1 MSLCQCAVK
10 HSESDAEGCC
20 FSASG
25 GLKVCLHWSG
35 EEERERCQTYARGTL
50 SAEEICIDLARR
62 IDSPGKRVRR
72 LARGRGA
79 ERTQRGSSKSDSEG
93 LKEERDAFGAP
104 ASPSARKNFISLFPI
119 FRRFSPRVSPRLI
132 QPVLPLLGSVP
143 ERDNL
148 RGAPSPLKS
157 FETDSETPEGL
168 SEYYFRNWHGM
179 NDKEPAVYRNVP
191 RQSDSPDEKLQGGA
205 LLDKSSFEYLFEQ
218 GKFEFINDVASLKD
232 LQTEQ
237 EIQRFKN
244 ESLGM
249 AVLHLSHIAIKKG
262 ISLEE
267 VARKY
272 SFKDCIPR
280 SFYRQIQQNNYLTKF
295 RMKNVF
301 KKFVQRFQRHTVS
314 TGKLTVQDIMYKY
327 LATLEHLAPR
337 FGSELFPVLSLETS
351 SEGEKVQ
358 LYVNGGHSQ
367 LELGHALLP
376 KDRPVTHEVL
386 VAGTSGIQ
394 WRPVPVEGEKVQLYV
409 NGGHSQLELGH
420 ALLPKDR
427 PVTHEVLVAGT
438 SGIQWRPVPVE
449 NVENFSHRGYFGR
462 KSRNRELE
470 PKGPTQPAERSE
482 PKWAHF
488 CDFREITHIVIKDCR
503 VSINRQDNKCLEVVL
518 PSSESALSLVSLVDG
533 YFRLTAD
540 SSHYLCHEVAPPRVV
555 MSILNGIHGP
565 MQEEFVFAKL
575 RREEQEEGL
584 YIIRWSV
591 LDFNRMILSVVKR
604 GHQQAPGA
612 QQGALKYRQ
621 FRIQIKGNSF
631 VLEGWDREFST
642 LRELLD
648 VLKGCTLKSGDE
660 SFTVK
665 RCCPPKPGEIS
676 DLLIT
681 RKVKDSAKQIL
692 NLTQLSFHQIRKNEI
707 TQRAHLG
714 QGTRTNI
721 YDGVLNVC
729 GTAGADDEAEYFST
743 PASLC
748 AGAFSSAAAEPMGS
762 CAGLRVISPSSPDI
776 MVEEFVE
783 HGPLDVLLRKEK
795 GRVTVGWKITVAKQ
809 LASALSYLE
818 DKNLVHG
825 NVCAKN
831 ILLARKGLEDG
842 SVPFVKLSDPGVSFT
857 VLSREDLVDV
867 TSVNPDFPVSDP
879 TVFQKRYLK
888 KIRELGEGHFGK
900 VSLYCYDPTNDGTGE
915 MVAVKSL
922 KSGCSQQ
929 LLTSWKREIEILK
942 TLYHE
947 NIVKYKGCC
956 SEQAF
961 VTLLNGE
968 QAESAIKKFHLSKL
982 REKEISVQLQPTD
995 ALLCIANLPQLY
1007 TQQQFEELVRPFGNL
1022 ERCFLVYSEKTGHSK
1037 GYGFVEYMKK
1047 DSAARAKSDLLGKQL
1062 GTRTLYVHW
1071 TDVNQLTLDLLHSK
1085 CLCVDKLPHN
1095 YADLEELRQVFSA
1108 ACAPAFCQLAYGQD
1122 GQLKGFAVLE
1132 YESAE
1137 MAEMVQQ
1144 ATDGL
1149 PLAGNHVR
1157 VSFCAPGPP
1166 GRSMLAALI
1175 AAQATVRF
1183 LCVLLPPPP
1192 PPPRSLFPAQLAVTV
1207 TGAAGISKVRV
1218 SSPEQAVVEQPAR
1231 FPSDP
1236 PRSGRLLPV
1245 APASGQKALL
1255 GNSLLLQNQ
1264 VWTQLLQNKENQT
1277 LFHVS

>member
-1 MSLCQCAVK
+1 
-10 HSESDAEGCC
+10 
-20 FSASG
+20 
-25 GLKVCLHWSG
+25 
-35 EEERERCQTYARGTL
+35 YAQGTL

-62 IDSPGKRVRR
+62 IGITP
-72 LARGRGA
+72 LCY
-79 ERTQRGSSKSDSEG
+79 
-93 LKEERDAFGAP
+93 
-104 ASPSARKNFISLFPI
+104 SLFALYDTQSRVWLPPNHLFKI
-119 FRRFSPRVSPRLI
+119 GKDTNLNLLFRMR
-132 QPVLPLLGSVP
+132 
-143 ERDNL
+143 
-148 RGAPSPLKS
+148 
-157 FETDSETPEGL
+157 
-168 SEYYFRNWHGM
+168 YYFRNWHGM

-295 RMKNVF
+295 RMKNIF
-301 KKFVQRFQRHTVS
+301 KKFVQHFQRHTVS

-367 LELGHALLP
+367 PEHGHALLP

-386 VAGTSGIQ
+386 VTGTSGIQ
-394 WRPVPVEGEKVQLYV
+394 WRPVPI
-409 NGGHSQLELGH
+409 
-420 ALLPKDR
+420 
-427 PVTHEVLVAGT
+427 EVD
-438 SGIQWRPVPVE
+438 P
-449 NVENFSHRGYFGR
+449 N
-462 KSRNRELE
+462 KELE
-470 PKGPTQPAERSE
+470 PKGPAQPVERSE

-540 SSHYLCHEVAPPRVV
+540 SSHYLCHEVAPPRLV

-584 YIIRWSV
+584 YVIRWSV

-604 GHQQAPGA
+604 GHQQAPGV
-612 QQGALKYRQ
+612 QGPLKYRQ
-621 FRIQIKGNSF
+621 FRIQKKGSSF

-681 RKVKDSAKQIL
+681 RKVKDSTKQIL

-743 PASLC
+743 EQNNNSREMHVVLKVLDPSHRDIALAFFETASLMSQVSHVHL
-748 AGAFSSAAAEPMGS
+748 AFVHGVCVRGS
-762 CAGLRVISPSSPDI
+762 ENI

-857 VLSREDLVDV
+857 VLSREERVDRIPWIAPECVRDVGNLSTAADKWSFGTTLLEICFDADVPLKERTPSEKERFYEKKHRLPEPSCKELATLICQCLNYTPVERPSFRTILRDLTQLQPHNLVDV

-956 SEQAF
+956 SEQGEKIVQLIMEYVPLGSLRDYLPKHNVSLAHILLF
-961 VTLLNGE
+961 AQQICEGMAYLHSLHYIHRDLAARNVLLENENVVKIGDFGLAKAIPEGHEYYRVCEDGDSPVFWYAVECLKECKFYYASDVWSFGVTLYELLTRCDSGQSPPVKFIEMIGATQGQMTVLRLIELLDRGKRLPSPKDCPCEIYRLMKNCWE
-968 QAESAIKKFHLSKL
+968 AEASF
-982 REKEISVQLQPTD
+982 R
-995 ALLCIANLPQLY
+995 
-1007 TQQQFEELVRPFGNL
+1007 
-1022 ERCFLVYSEKTGHSK
+1022 
-1037 GYGFVEYMKK
+1037 
-1047 DSAARAKSDLLGKQL
+1047 
-1062 GTRTLYVHW
+1062 
-1071 TDVNQLTLDLLHSK
+1071 
-1085 CLCVDKLPHN
+1085 
-1095 YADLEELRQVFSA
+1095 
-1108 ACAPAFCQLAYGQD
+1108 PAFHNL
-1122 GQLKGFAVLE
+1122 V
-1132 YESAE
+1132 
-1137 MAEMVQQ
+1137 
-1144 ATDGL
+1144 
-1149 PLAGNHVR
+1149 
-1157 VSFCAPGPP
+1157 
-1166 GRSMLAALI
+1166 
-1175 AAQATVRF
+1175 
-1183 LCVLLPPPP
+1183 
-1192 PPPRSLFPAQLAVTV
+1192 
-1207 TGAAGISKVRV
+1207 
-1218 SSPEQAVVEQPAR
+1218 
-1231 FPSDP
+1231 
-1236 PRSGRLLPV
+1236 
-1245 APASGQKALL
+1245 
-1255 GNSLLLQNQ
+1255 
-1264 VWTQLLQNKENQT
+1264 
-1277 LFHVS
+1277 

>member
-35 EEERERCQTYARGTL
+35 EEERERCQTYTQGTL

-62 IDSPGKRVRR
+62 IGITP
-72 LARGRGA
+72 LCY
-79 ERTQRGSSKSDSEG
+79 
-93 LKEERDAFGAP
+93 
-104 ASPSARKNFISLFPI
+104 SLFALYDTQNRVWLPPNHLFKI
-119 FRRFSPRVSPRLI
+119 SKDTNLNLLFRMR
-132 QPVLPLLGSVP
+132 
-143 ERDNL
+143 
-148 RGAPSPLKS
+148 
-157 FETDSETPEGL
+157 
-168 SEYYFRNWHGM
+168 YYFRNWHGM

-191 RQSDSPDEKLQGGA
+191 RQNDSPDEKLQGGA

-367 LELGHALLP
+367 PEHGHALLP

-386 VAGTSGIQ
+386 VTGT
-394 WRPVPVEGEKVQLYV
+394 
-409 NGGHSQLELGH
+409 N
-420 ALLPKDR
+420 
-427 PVTHEVLVAGT
+427 
-438 SGIQWRPVPVE
+438 GIQWRPVPVE
-449 NVENFSHRGYFGR
+449 NTENFSHRGYFGR
-462 KSRNRELE
+462 KSRNKELE
-470 PKGPTQPAERSE
+470 AKGSTQPAERSE

-604 GHQQAPGA
+604 GHQQAPGM
-612 QQGALKYRQ
+612 QGALKYRQ
-621 FRIQIKGNSF
+621 FRIQKKGNSF

-676 DLLIT
+676 DLLIM

-743 PASLC
+743 EQNNNSREMHVVLKVLDPSHRDIALAFFETASLMSQVSHVHL
-748 AGAFSSAAAEPMGS
+748 AFVHGVCVRGS
-762 CAGLRVISPSSPDI
+762 ENI

-857 VLSREDLVDV
+857 VLSREERVDRIPWIAPECVRDVGNLSTAADKWSFGTTLLEICFDADVPLKERTPSEKERFYEKRHRLPEPSCKELATLICQCLNYTPVERPSFRTILRDLTQLQPHNLVDV

-956 SEQAF
+956 SEQGEKIVQLIMEYVPLGSLRDYLPKHNVSLAHILLF
-961 VTLLNGE
+961 AQQICEGMAYLHSLHYIHRDLAARNVLLENENVVKIGDFGLAKAIPEGHEYYRVCEDGDSPVFWYAVECLKECKFYYASDVWSFGVTLYELLTRCDSGQSPPVKFIEMIGATQGQMTVLRLIELLDRGRRLPSPKDCPCEIYRLMKNCWE
-968 QAESAIKKFHLSKL
+968 AEASFRPAFHNLVPILKNFHEKYRAQAPS
-982 REKEISVQLQPTD
+982 
-995 ALLCIANLPQLY
+995 
-1007 TQQQFEELVRPFGNL
+1007 
-1022 ERCFLVYSEKTGHSK
+1022 
-1037 GYGFVEYMKK
+1037 
-1047 DSAARAKSDLLGKQL
+1047 
-1062 GTRTLYVHW
+1062 
-1071 TDVNQLTLDLLHSK
+1071 
-1085 CLCVDKLPHN
+1085 
-1095 YADLEELRQVFSA
+1095 VFS
-1108 ACAPAFCQLAYGQD
+1108 
-1122 GQLKGFAVLE
+1122 
-1132 YESAE
+1132 
-1137 MAEMVQQ
+1137 
-1144 ATDGL
+1144 
-1149 PLAGNHVR
+1149 
-1157 VSFCAPGPP
+1157 
-1166 GRSMLAALI
+1166 
-1175 AAQATVRF
+1175 
-1183 LCVLLPPPP
+1183 LC
-1192 PPPRSLFPAQLAVTV
+1192 
-1207 TGAAGISKVRV
+1207 
-1218 SSPEQAVVEQPAR
+1218 
-1231 FPSDP
+1231 
-1236 PRSGRLLPV
+1236 
-1245 APASGQKALL
+1245 
-1255 GNSLLLQNQ
+1255 
-1264 VWTQLLQNKENQT
+1264 
-1277 LFHVS
+1277 

>member
-10 HSESDAEGCC
+10 LSESDAEGG
-20 FSASG
+20 AAPGSG
-25 GLKVCLHWSG
+25 LRVRVHWG
-35 EEERERCQTYARGTL
+35 GGEERERCHTYAQGTL
-50 SAEEICIDLARR
+50 SAEEICIDLARQ
-62 IDSPGKRVRR
+62 IGITP
-72 LARGRGA
+72 LCY
-79 ERTQRGSSKSDSEG
+79 
-93 LKEERDAFGAP
+93 
-104 ASPSARKNFISLFPI
+104 SLFALYDTQSRVWLPPNHVFTI
-119 FRRFSPRVSPRLI
+119 GKDTNLSLLFRMR
-132 QPVLPLLGSVP
+132 
-143 ERDNL
+143 
-148 RGAPSPLKS
+148 
-157 FETDSETPEGL
+157 
-168 SEYYFRNWHGM
+168 YYFRNWHGM
-179 NDKEPAVYRNVP
+179 NEKEPAVYRNVP
-191 RQSDSPDEKLQGGA
+191 RQSDSPEEKLQGGA

-280 SFYRQIQQNNYLTKF
+280 SFHRQIQQNNYLTKF

-314 TGKLTVQDIMYKY
+314 TGRLTAQDVMYKY

-337 FGSELFPVLSLETS
+337 FGSELYPVLSLDTPS
-351 SEGEKVQ
+351 SEGERAQ
-358 LYVNGGHSQ
+358 LYLNGAHSPPEQ
-367 LELGHALLP
+367 HVLLP
-376 KDRPVTHEVL
+376 RDQPVTHEVL
-386 VAGTSGIQ
+386 VTGTSGIQ
-394 WRPVPVEGEKVQLYV
+394 WRPVPVE
-409 NGGHSQLELGH
+409 H
-420 ALLPKDR
+420 
-427 PVTHEVLVAGT
+427 T
-438 SGIQWRPVPVE
+438 E
-449 NVENFSHRGYFGR
+449 NSSHRGYFGR
-462 KSRNRELE
+462 KNRNKELE
-470 PKGPTQPAERSE
+470 AKGPAQPAEQSE

-488 CDFREITHIVIKDCR
+488 CDFREITHVVIKGCG
-503 VSINRQDNKCLEVVL
+503 VSIHRQDNKCLEVVL
-518 PSSESALSLVSLVDG
+518 PSPQSALSLVSLVDG

-540 SSHYLCHEVAPPRVV
+540 SSHYLCHDVAPPRLV

-565 MQEEFVFAKL
+565 MQEEFVFSKL
-575 RREEQEEGL
+575 QREEQEEGL

-612 QQGALKYRQ
+612 QGALKYRQ
-621 FRIQIKGNSF
+621 FRIQKKGSSF
-631 VLEGWDREFST
+631 VLEGWDREFPS

-648 VLKGCTLKSGDE
+648 VLKGCTLRSGDE

-665 RCCPPKPGEIS
+665 RCCPPRPGEIS

-681 RKVKDSAKQIL
+681 RKVKDSTKQIL

-721 YDGVLNVC
+721 YDGVLSIC
-729 GTAGADDEAEYFST
+729 GAGAAEDEAEYFST
-743 PASLC
+743 EQNNNSREMHVVLKVLDPSHRDIALAFFETASLMSQVSHVHL
-748 AGAFSSAAAEPMGS
+748 AFVHGVCVRGS
-762 CAGLRVISPSSPDI
+762 ENI

-857 VLSREDLVDV
+857 VLSREERAERIPWIAPECVRDAGGLSTAADKWSFGTTLLEICFDADVPLKERTPSEKERFYEKRHRLPEPSCKELASLISQCLSYTPGERPSFRTILRDLTQLQPHNLVDI
-867 TSVNPDFPVSDP
+867 TSVNPDFPGVRP

-929 LLTSWKREIEILK
+929 LLTTMRREIEILK

-956 SEQAF
+956 SEQ
-961 VTLLNGE
+961 GE
-968 QAESAIKKFHLSKL
+968 KV
-982 REKEISVQLQPTD
+982 VQLIMEYVPLGSLRD
-995 ALLCIANLPQLY
+995 YLPKHNVSLAHILLFA
-1007 TQQQFEELVRPFGNL
+1007 QQICEGMAYL
-1022 ERCFLVYSEKTGHSK
+1022 HSLH
-1037 GYGFVEYMKK
+1037 YIHR
-1047 DSAARAKSDLLGKQL
+1047 DLAAR
-1062 GTRTLYVHW
+1062 
-1071 TDVNQLTLDLLHSK
+1071 N
-1085 CLCVDKLPHN
+1085 
-1095 YADLEELRQVFSA
+1095 
-1108 ACAPAFCQLAYGQD
+1108 
-1122 GQLKGFAVLE
+1122 
-1132 YESAE
+1132 
-1137 MAEMVQQ
+1137 
-1144 ATDGL
+1144 
-1149 PLAGNHVR
+1149 
-1157 VSFCAPGPP
+1157 
-1166 GRSMLAALI
+1166 
-1175 AAQATVRF
+1175 
-1183 LCVLLPPPP
+1183 VLLENENVVKIGD
-1192 PPPRSLFPAQLAVTV
+1192 FGLAKAIPEGHEYYPGSAR
-1207 TGAAGISKVRV
+1207 TGD
-1218 SSPEQAVVEQPAR
+1218 SPV
-1231 FPSDP
+1231 F
-1236 PRSGRLLPV
+1236 
-1245 APASGQKALL
+1245 
-1255 GNSLLLQNQ
+1255 
-1264 VWTQLLQNKENQT
+1264 W
-1277 LFHVS
+1277 